1 MMVAPTTDSSTKHS
15 ANGKDM
21 SHNYRVLVRFP
32 CVCLLTRFDIDRLKI
47 LKETE
52 LTLILNENSTNHN
65 RLNGSTLRRAMLL
78 NLLMDILLS
87 LQI

>member
-21 SHNYRVLVRFP
+21 SHNCVLGRFT
-32 CVCLLTRFDIDRLKI
+32 CVCLLTRFDINRLKI

-52 LTLILNENSTNHN
+52 LIFILNENSTNYN

-78 NLLMDILLS
+78 NLLMDILLL